1 MIIMFE
7 CARNDSKCRRDELLM
22 WIRIVMK
29 TWGQSVYVVTFAL
42 NYVTVVFVRVS

>member
-1 MIIMFE
+1 MICLNMLGMTPNVVE
-7 CARNDSKCRRDELLM
+7 MNYLLM